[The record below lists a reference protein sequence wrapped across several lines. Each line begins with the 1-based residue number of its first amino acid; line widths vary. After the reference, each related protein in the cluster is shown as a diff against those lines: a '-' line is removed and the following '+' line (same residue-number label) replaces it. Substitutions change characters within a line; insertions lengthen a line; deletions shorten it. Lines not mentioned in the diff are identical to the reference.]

1 MKKFIKKALFGALN
15 AFMAWFIVR
24 EYKGYTSRH
33 REWYVREADIPEIA
47 VTMAEFG
54 EDIWNLRMGCC
65 GWAKEPDA
73 HFVRFACSTGTYA
86 ELCTKINEKGIT
98 IYHDNFGY

>member
-15 AFMAWFIVR
+15 AFVAYSIVR
-24 EYKGYTSRH
+24 VYKGCTSADRN
-33 REWYVREADIPEIA
+33 WYVREADIPEIA

-65 GWAKEPDA
+65 GWSKEPDA
-73 HFVRFACSTGTYA
+73 CFVRFACSTGTYA
-86 ELCTKINEKGIT
+86 TLCEKINKKGIT
-98 IYHDNFGY
+98 IHHDNFGY